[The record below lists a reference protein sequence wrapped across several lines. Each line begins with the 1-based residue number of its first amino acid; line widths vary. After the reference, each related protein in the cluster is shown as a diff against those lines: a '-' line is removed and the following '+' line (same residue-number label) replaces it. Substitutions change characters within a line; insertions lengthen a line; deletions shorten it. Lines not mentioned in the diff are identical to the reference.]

1 MDTHNFKESKGLF
14 IQTRLGIVTRTG
26 YWFHTTTDAI
36 EEFVPGLL
44 ERYSLSKLINDAYT
58 WVRSADSL
66 SLTLLLALL
75 FLINP
80 WLAALITITFHW
92 LWYNFKSI
100 FVNKYLSRLFSF
112 MNSDGYLMIVAL
124 IGLSFLGI
132 QGQYLALGIGIIL
145 FFLLKI
151 GVLNWFWNRLA
162 DTDRDKLTLNDKV
175 LKMIIIKYAMKEDI
189 APPSVQM
196 MEDKLR
202 QMAFNRKHSKK

>member
-1 MDTHNFKESKGLF
+1 
-14 IQTRLGIVTRTG
+14 
-26 YWFHTTTDAI
+26 
-36 EEFVPGLL
+36 
-44 ERYSLSKLINDAYT
+44 
-58 WVRSADSL
+58 
-66 SLTLLLALL
+66 
-75 FLINP
+75 
-80 WLAALITITFHW
+80 
-92 LWYNFKSI
+92 
-100 FVNKYLSRLFSF
+100 
-112 MNSDGYLMIVAL
+112 
-124 IGLSFLGI
+124 
-132 QGQYLALGIGIIL
+132 L